1 MTGQVAERCGHIY
14 KNDKVIAR
22 SVRLG
27 RMIISGPSATAKTG
41 KGADHCGHSYQ
52 INKVIADMWGY
63 VRLR

>member
-1 MTGQVAERCGHIY
+1 
-14 KNDKVIAR
+14 
-22 SVRLG
+22 
-27 RMIISGPSATAKTG
+27 MIISGPSAAAKTG